1 MTFIL
6 IQKIQKIMNDTN
18 AEIKV
23 AISKIARALEG
34 ISLGV
39 ALIALTSMLI
49 ASVRHSTDPKKVANF
64 IISNLKSAAEDAEIG
79 GGGIR
84 NGNN

>member
-1 MTFIL
+1 MIFTQF
-6 IQKIQKIMNDTN
+6 QKIMNDTN

-39 ALIALTSMLI
+39 ALIALTAVLI
-49 ASVRHSTDPKKVANF
+49 ASVLHSTDPKKVADT
-64 IISNLKSAAEDAEIG
+64 IISNLKRVAENAEG
-79 GGGIR
+79 GEK
-84 NGNN
+84 